1 MAFNVVPLDMK
12 DFRANMLLACLLL
25 GAFIKTAEGNED
37 LVTRM
42 FRLEQPVVID
52 GNPLVA
58 TEVRQ
63 WLEGRGVTFDAGAKI
78 SISDGQRHL
87 ISKNTPLNQQL
98 IAALLDIE
106 LTPQRLYETY
116 RAFLFRVEDSSG
128 RDTAEKIVSEGWFP
142 WSMTAARARH
152 VLDENTLETPAEK
165 MAEFEASLASLLT
178 YVRDEIELTDLR
190 PKK

>member
-1 MAFNVVPLDMK
+1 
-12 DFRANMLLACLLL
+12 MLLTCLLL
-25 GAFIKTAEGNED
+25 GAFIETAEGAED

-52 GNPLVA
+52 GKPLGA
-58 TEVRQ
+58 AEVRQ

-87 ISKNTPLNQQL
+87 ISRNTPLNQQL

-106 LTPQRLYETY
+106 VTPQRLYEKY

-128 RDTAEKIVSEGWFP
+128 RDTAEIIVSEGWFP

-152 VLDENTLETPAEK
+152 FLDENTFETPAKK
-165 MAEFEASLASLLT
+165 MEEFEASLASLLS
-178 YVRDEIELTDLR
+178 YVREEVELSDLR
-190 PKK
+190 LKK